1 MSELYLIALIIG
13 IVAAVILI
21 FWLGLNIEDPVE
33 RAGRRGEEVAADI
46 ISQVLTDDDILLT
59 NVKISFEESRS
70 EIDNLIINSY
80 GVFIIEVKNYVGEL
94 VGDFDDPK
102 WKKYKTT
109 PGGDIYCKTVTNP
122 IKQVKRQIYILSHI
136 LRQHK
141 LDIWVDGYVMLLE
154 RNSPVED
161 TMILESLSDIDKAIH
176 KQGGNCLSDR
186 EIDRIVEIFDR

>member
-1 MSELYLIALIIG
+1 MSEIYLIALIIG
-13 IVAAVILI
+13 IVAVVILL

-33 RAGRRGEEVAADI
+33 RAGRRGEEVATDI

-59 NVKISFEESRS
+59 NIEISFEGSRS
-70 EIDNLIINSY
+70 EIDNLIINSH

-94 VGDFDDPK
+94 VGGLDDYE

-109 PGGDIYCKTVTNP
+109 PGGDIYRKTVKNP

-141 LDIWVDGYVMLLE
+141 LDVWVDGYVILLE
-154 RNSPVED
+154 RNSPVD
-161 TMILESLSDIDKAIH
+161 DKMILESLADIDKAIH
-176 KQGGNCLSDR
+176 KVENQRLSER
-186 EIDRIVEIFDR
+186 EISIITNIFD